1 MLIMDRKGEMLDL
14 NFVGFSSGLFLSHT
28 QRKKMEPKKTKT
40 NKQNRKT
47 NKQKNVN
54 AGIVPL
60 KVMVRGGKNES
71 AFILRYFGTPIF
83 DSVMSYSSH
92 NLSCSMALSVQR
104 STEVV
109 NAFRFPKNFQ
119 FFSCVFTGELM

>member
-14 NFVGFSSGLFLSHT
+14 NFVGFGSGLFLSHT
-28 QRKKMEPKKTKT
+28 QRKKMEPKKTKQT
-40 NKQNRKT
+40 KQKNKQT
-47 NKQKNVN
+47 KNVN

-71 AFILRYFGTPIF
+71 AFILRYFDTPMF

-119 FFSCVFTGELM
+119 FFLVSSLGS